1 MELVLLPIDAGELI
15 EELTDDDETDRLELE
30 LIWEDVVD
38 ELSMIEELEKP
49 ADEDEIAWDVA
60 LEIVLLPI
68 DAVELVKELDGVALV
83 A

>member
-15 EELTDDDETDRLELE
+15 EELTDDDETGRLELE